1 MSYSR
6 YYENGWADGESGG
19 TPITA
24 AAMNHIEDGLVDN
37 GTLTQLTVTRTANSY
52 IDATN
57 TALLRAVRKGGML
70 WFNGNIN
77 LSSAVPTGTD
87 LTEIAQISGW
97 SSAYTISATMA
108 GQNGGGVILV
118 SINTSGS
125 VQIANGSGASAVGFH
140 RCPMV
145 VPAVN

>member
-1 MSYSR
+1 MAYSR
-6 YYENGWADGESGG
+6 YYPNGWADGESGG

-37 GTLTQLTVTRTANSY
+37 GTLTQLTITRTANSY

-57 TALLRAVRKGGML
+57 TALLKAVRKGGFL

-77 LSSAVPTGTD
+77 LSSTLPTGTG
-87 LTEIAQISGW
+87 LTEIAKISGW
-97 SSAYTISATMA
+97 SSDYTISATA
-108 GQNGGGVILV
+108 GGQNGGGVILV
-118 SINTSGS
+118 SINTSGT
-125 VQIANGSGASAVGFH
+125 VQIANTSGTAAVGFH

-145 VPAVN
+145 APATD